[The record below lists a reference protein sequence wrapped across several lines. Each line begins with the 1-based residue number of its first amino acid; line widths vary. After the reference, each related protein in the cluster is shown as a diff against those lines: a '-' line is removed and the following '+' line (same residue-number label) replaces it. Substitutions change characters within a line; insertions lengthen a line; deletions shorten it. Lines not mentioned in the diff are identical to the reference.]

1 MSSGLRAF
9 ALAAMASLT
18 ACQTVGPDYQLPN
31 EAALK
36 RADLQGELAT
46 GGAPV
51 VSAPVPG
58 NWWQLYQDP
67 RLDQLVREALASNTD
82 LRVAAA
88 NIARASFQ
96 TQQAEAEGGFNASV
110 SAEAQRLQESG
121 EAFLLAEK
129 VPVGNIGAAQI
140 KTSYQFDLW
149 GTLKRGVEAANANA
163 DAAQAAADTARI
175 TVVADVVR
183 AYTHVCAANEERD
196 IALRSL
202 DLQQQGVNLA
212 QRLRNAGRGDETQVT
227 RTQTQFKSLRAE
239 LPRYQAARAAGLY
252 RLSMLLARP
261 LDQLP
266 AGVGD
271 CAELPHIAQALPVGD
286 GASLL
291 KRRPDVR
298 RAERQLAAATARIG
312 VATGQLYPDISI
324 GATVGTVGLLENLGT
339 PETNR
344 WGFGPM
350 VSWTLPTNGARARI
364 REAQAATQGALA
376 SFDGTVLNAV
386 REVQTTLASYAA
398 ALERRD
404 ALADAERSARDAADQ
419 SHRFYLAGRQSFLED
434 LQATR
439 TYTNARA
446 QLAEANTQV
455 AMQQVDLFLALGG
468 GWERPLAGVAKPAN
482 TPSVPSATN

>member
-1 MSSGLRAF
+1 MTSAFRAV
-9 ALAAMASLT
+9 ALAGLASLA
-18 ACQTVGPDYQLPN
+18 ACQAVGPNYHVPAS
-31 EAALK
+31 AAVQ
-36 RADLQGELAT
+36 RPDLQGALGT
-46 GGAPV
+46 GNPNV
-51 VSAPVPG
+51 VSAPVPA
-58 NWWQLYQDP
+58 NWWRLYQDP
-67 RLDQLVREALASNTD
+67 QLDQLVREALGSNTD

-88 NIARASFQ
+88 NIARARYQ
-96 TQQAEAEGGFNASV
+96 TEQAEAEGGFNASA

-121 EAFLLAEK
+121 QAFLLTEK
-129 VPVGNIGAAQI
+129 VPVSNIGAASI

-183 AYTHVCAANEERD
+183 AYTQVCAANEERH
-196 IALRSL
+196 IALESL
-202 DLQQQGVNLA
+202 DLQQQGVKLA
-212 QRLRNAGRGDETQVT
+212 QRLRDAGRGDETQVT
-227 RTQTQFKSLRAE
+227 RTTTQFKSLRAE
-239 LPRYQAARAAGLY
+239 LPRYQAERAAGLY
-252 RLSMLLARP
+252 RLSMLLAKP
-261 LDQLP
+261 VNQLP

-271 CAELPHIAQALPVGD
+271 CAELPRIGQVLPVGD

-324 GATVGTVGLLENLGT
+324 GATVGTVGLLEDLGG
-339 PETNR
+339 PATNR

-350 VSWTLPTNGARARI
+350 ISWTLPTNGARARI
-364 REAQAATQGALA
+364 REAEAASQGALA
-376 SFDGTVLNAV
+376 SFDGVVLNAV
-386 REVQTTLASYAA
+386 REAQTGLTTYAA
-398 ALERRD
+398 TLERRD
-404 ALADAERSARDAADQ
+404 ALAEAERSAHEAADQ

-446 QLAEANTQV
+446 QLAEANTRV
-455 AMQQVDLFLALGG
+455 AMQRIDLFLALGG
-468 GWERPLAGVAKPAN
+468 GWEG
-482 TPSVPSATN
+482 TH